1 MKSIQK
7 TGILA
12 VLLAAMLLF
21 SGCVGNKIKEQVP
34 GNNGTAGQQAGDPA
48 GSDDN
53 GAKDAEGNDIADGGT
68 KEGTEDQD
76 GETGPDQEQTTDAAE
91 TVEKA
96 PVKVKAL
103 YLTGWTV
110 GSSKKV
116 EHYVELA
123 NTTEI
128 NAYVVDIKDDDG
140 YVGYESQVPEV
151 REQGTWKK
159 KYNPDTVLK
168 AFHDNDIYVI
178 GRLVVYKDPVYSLK
192 RPDLAI
198 KNINGG
204 LWKDNNGL
212 TWLNPYNKDN
222 WDYTISIA
230 KEAVA
235 LGFDEIQFDYI
246 RFPSDGKAK
255 QMDFTGIEQEK
266 YEAICAF
273 LAYAKEQIPEVPIS
287 ADVFGIIMES
297 PQDTERIGQYLEF
310 VGKDIDYISPMV
322 YPSHYAYGQ
331 IVNKV
336 KFEAPDLEPYAV
348 VYNTLVKGR
357 DRIAAAGEYKAK
369 VRPYLQDFT
378 ASWLKPR
385 NGKKMYQEYGAEQV
399 KQQIKAVYD
408 AGYEEWILWDAS
420 NTYHEE
426 ALLKEGEVKEAG
438 SESDN
443 EEGN

>member
-1 MKSIQK
+1 
-7 TGILA
+7 
-12 VLLAAMLLF
+12 
-21 SGCVGNKIKEQVP
+21 
-34 GNNGTAGQQAGDPA
+34 
-48 GSDDN
+48 
-53 GAKDAEGNDIADGGT
+53 
-68 KEGTEDQD
+68 
-76 GETGPDQEQTTDAAE
+76 
-91 TVEKA
+91 
-96 PVKVKAL
+96 
-103 YLTGWTV
+103 V

-116 EHYVELA
+116 EHYVEVA

-151 REQGTWKK
+151 QENGTWKK
-159 KYNPDTVLK
+159 KYNPDSVLK

-178 GRLVVYKDPVYSLK
+178 GRLVVYKDPVYSVK

-230 KEAVA
+230 KEAIA
-235 LGFDEIQFDYI
+235 KGFDEIQFDYI

-266 YEAICAF
+266 YEAICDF
-273 LAYAKEQIPEVPIS
+273 LAYAKEQITEVPIS

-297 PQDTERIGQYLEF
+297 PKDTERIGQYLEF

-348 VYNTLVKGR
+348 VYNTLLKGKE
-357 DRIAAAGEYKAK
+357 RIAQAGEYKAN

-385 NGKKMYQEYGAEQV
+385 DGKKMYQDYGAEQV

-426 ALLKEGEVKEAG
+426 ALLKEGEAQETAADG
-438 SESDN
+438 DA
-443 EEGN
+443 